1 MQPRT
6 GPAYLLAVVSVTLV
20 VVLAG
25 TMLAQSNRPTNVGIW
40 TLNVAKSKVSAGTA
54 AQSKRATF
62 TVAVAGAG
70 AKVTVDAVTADDTV
84 RHWAY
89 TANYDGKDYPITG
102 NCQYGDAVAV
112 TRLDANTTKSIYK
125 QGGKV
130 TITQDAVVSADR
142 KTMTITGAGT
152 NPLGQTVSSVA
163 VYDRRMGG

>member
-6 GPAYLLAVVSVTLV
+6 GRGSLLAVVAVSLV

-25 TMLAQSNRPTNVGIW
+25 TMLAQSSRPTNVGMW
-40 TLNVAKSKVSAGTA
+40 RLNVAKSKAVAGTVPV
-54 AQSKRATF
+54 SKSATF

-70 AKVTVDAVTADDTV
+70 AKVTVDAVPADGTV

-112 TRLDANTTKSIYK
+112 TRVDDNTTNSIYK

-130 TITQDAVVSADR
+130 TITQTAVVSADR
-142 KTMTITGAGT
+142 KTMTITGTGT
-152 NPLGQTVSSVA
+152 NPLGQTVNSVA
-163 VYDRRMGG
+163 VYDKRLGG